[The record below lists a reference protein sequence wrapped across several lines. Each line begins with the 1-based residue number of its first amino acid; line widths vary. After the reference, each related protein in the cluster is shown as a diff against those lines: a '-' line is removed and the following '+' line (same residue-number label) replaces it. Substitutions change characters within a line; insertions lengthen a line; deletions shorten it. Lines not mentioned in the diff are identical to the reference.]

1 MAIPYTNVQFGYEH
15 IIYFLKTHAYES
27 NTLIPPG

>member
-15 IIYFLKTHAYES
+15 LLEHYALLKAWVRVF
-27 NTLIPPG
+27 NAI